1 MSMKHLATAF
11 LAKFDLHIE
20 RLSKHPKETLLGL
33 SGENVRNVLDIGA
46 NTGQFAR
53 VALNR
58 FPRAKI
64 WCFEPLPAAYKLLKG
79 MERDSDG
86 RMTALN
92 FALGARQGVVNMH
105 FHSEHSPSS
114 SLMPTTGMCEELF
127 PQTRAQT
134 SVPVEVR
141 TLDGVC
147 VEFPTPPLEDLVI
160 KIDVQGYEAEVI
172 AGGRKTIAAA
182 RAVIV
187 EISFDELYK
196 GAPTFEDLSKLLG
209 ETGHRFAGAIEQ
221 FTAGDGHV
229 IFMDALFK
237 KLG

>member
-20 RLSKHPKETLLGL
+20 RLSKHSKESLLGL
-33 SGENVRNVLDIGA
+33 SGESVRNVLDIGA

-79 MERDSDG
+79 IERRSDG

-92 FALGARQGVVNMH
+92 FALGAKQGVMDMNYH
-105 FHSEHSPSS
+105 NEHSPSS
-114 SLMPTTGMCEELF
+114 SLMRTTGMCEELF

-141 TLDGVC
+141 RLDDVFA
-147 VEFPTPPLEDLVI
+147 EFPTPPFEDLVI
-160 KIDVQGYEAEVI
+160 KMDVQGYEAEVI
-172 AGGRKTIAAA
+172 AGGRNTVALAK
-182 RAVIV
+182 AVIV
-187 EISFDELYK
+187 EVSFDELYK

-221 FTAGDGHV
+221 FMAGDGHV

-237 KLG
+237 KTG